1 MANIFRRQKVDVEA
15 LQKELQEKEE
25 EIHCL
30 NVFKKQIL
38 QDLHAIHL
46 YAALSEE
53 ETKVQSLKEKQ
64 KKIMEICENKLCSR

>member
-15 LQKELQEKEE
+15 LQKELQEKKE
-25 EIHCL
+25 EIYRL

-38 QDLHAIHL
+38 QDLNAIYL

-53 ETKVQSLKEKQ
+53 ETKVQTLKKKQ
-64 KKIMEICENKLCSR
+64 KKIMEICQNKLCSR